1 MSGLPVYGSSKGE
14 NSVLKHVVIIFTLLT
29 QLLQVTYA
37 EPVVCA
43 LIKEKYSTKNS
54 MDATFEQSIYWHV
67 REKNTKN
74 SGRISV
80 APGEKFRVT
89 LKNETYVS
97 NGTVYWQYSKL
108 NQQVVINNLASIDL
122 SSHPSHLLSTFLTS
136 YPFTEQKRLGDVIT
150 LEWRADSTAAAD
162 AAYQLITINARA
174 DGAVTFVKLV
184 DKNDNVHTYRFE
196 NISFG
201 VKFPAKTF
209 EFEVPPHAAVI
220 DNRG

>member
-1 MSGLPVYGSSKGE
+1 M
-14 NSVLKHVVIIFTLLT
+14 LKHVALVFTLLT
-29 QLLQVTYA
+29 QLLQVTNA
-37 EPVVCA
+37 EPAVCA

-54 MDATFEQSIYWHV
+54 IDATFEQSIYWHV
-67 REKNTKN
+67 REKSTKN

-80 APGEKFRVT
+80 APGEKFRVM

-97 NGTVYWQYSKL
+97 NGTVYWQYSEP
-108 NQQVVINNLASIDL
+108 NQQVVISDLASIDL
-122 SSHPSHLLSTFLTS
+122 SAHPSNLLSTFLTS
-136 YPFTEQKRLGDVIT
+136 YPFTEQKRSGSVVT
-150 LEWRADSTAAAD
+150 LEWHADSTAAAD
-162 AAYQLITINARA
+162 AAYQSIMINARA
-174 DGAVTFVKLV
+174 DGAVTLVKLI
-184 DKNDNVHTYRFE
+184 DKNENVHTYRFE